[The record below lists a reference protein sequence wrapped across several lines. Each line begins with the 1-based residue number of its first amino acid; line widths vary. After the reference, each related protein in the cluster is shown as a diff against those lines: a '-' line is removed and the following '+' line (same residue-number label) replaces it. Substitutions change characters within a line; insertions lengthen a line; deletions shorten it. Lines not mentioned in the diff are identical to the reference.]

1 MIPVAR
7 LDEPRVLAE
16 HKEEWTRAF
25 LEKHAQDPNVRPRS
39 ERYAHREVKA
49 TLAAMSHHKCFY
61 CEGSTKEEA
70 PEVDHHVEV
79 ARRPDLAFEWQNL
92 HLACKG
98 CNQAKKRAVAIP
110 AAECLDPCL
119 PGVDPSE
126 HLAFEDEIIRA
137 RDGSRRGLNTI
148 KKYWLDRA
156 ELDLRR
162 LRRLQSLSRVVKAID
177 DARIRDGGRAMTA
190 AELELLRR
198 FAQPDGPFSL
208 MCRHRLDSLLG

>member
-1 MIPVAR
+1 MIPVTR

-25 LEKHAQDPNVRPRS
+25 LEKHAEDPNARPRS

-61 CEGSTKEEA
+61 CEGSTKDEA

-79 ARRPDLAFEWQNL
+79 ARRPDHPREGRVESWSEYDQEILA
-92 HLACKG
+92 
-98 CNQAKKRAVAIP
+98 
-110 AAECLDPCL
+110 
-119 PGVDPSE
+119 
-126 HLAFEDEIIRA
+126 
-137 RDGSRRGLNTI
+137 GSRG
-148 KKYWLDRA
+148 A
-156 ELDLRR
+156 GS
-162 LRRLQSLSRVVKAID
+162 QAPAQASVAVQVVKAID

-198 FAQPDGPFSL
+198 FAQPDAPFSL